1 MVGNRAFRY
10 EDIFCIFAGVQGA
23 DSWQRSDQPRLLAE
37 HRRKGA
43 LVDQTIEKRPQLA
56 PTVELKPHKAVAT

>member
-10 EDIFCIFAGVQGA
+10 EDIFCIFAGVRGA

-37 HRRKGA
+37 HRRKGVLA
-43 LVDQTIEKRPQLA
+43 DQTIEKRPQLA
-56 PTVELKPHKAVAT
+56 PTVELKPYKAVAA